1 MKKIIIILLL
11 ASNFCI
17 GQTQSAMNQEADK
30 NYRKADAELNSVY
43 NKILKDYK
51 ADTKFIAKLKVA
63 QVAWIKFRD
72 AEMNAL
78 FPEENKSVQYGSIF
92 PMCWSNALT
101 ELTKQRIKKLKVW
114 LNGIE
119 EGEVCP
125 GSIKIKE

>member
-11 ASNFCI
+11 ISNFCV
-17 GQTQSAMNQEADK
+17 GQTQSAMNLEADK
-30 NYRKADAELNSVY
+30 SYKKVDAELNSVY

-51 ADTKFIAKLKVA
+51 TDTKFIAKLKVA
-63 QVAWIKFRD
+63 QNAWIKFRD

-78 FPEENKSVQYGSIF
+78 FPEENKNVEYGSVF

-101 ELTKQRIKKLKVW
+101 DLTKQRIKKLKVW

-119 EGEVCP
+119 EGDVCS